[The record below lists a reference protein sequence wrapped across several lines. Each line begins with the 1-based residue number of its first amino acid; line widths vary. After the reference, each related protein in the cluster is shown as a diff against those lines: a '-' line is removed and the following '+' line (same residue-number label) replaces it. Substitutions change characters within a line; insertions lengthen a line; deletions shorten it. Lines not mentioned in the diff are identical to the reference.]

1 MSKSKIKKG
10 YCFKNSPL
18 RKIVT
23 NIEKGHCQKKSPPR
37 RAFKENPEQV
47 ATRRRGSSILEKVKT
62 QITEILI
69 FLILEM
75 AKWKFSLEKFHVVFS
90 CSAVAVLC
98 VDQW

>member
-23 NIEKGHCQKKSPPR
+23 NIEKGHCQKKKSPPR

-62 QITEILI
+62 QVTE
-69 FLILEM
+69 M
-75 AKWKFSLEKFHVVFS
+75 SHRTHRKWKFSLEKFHVVFS